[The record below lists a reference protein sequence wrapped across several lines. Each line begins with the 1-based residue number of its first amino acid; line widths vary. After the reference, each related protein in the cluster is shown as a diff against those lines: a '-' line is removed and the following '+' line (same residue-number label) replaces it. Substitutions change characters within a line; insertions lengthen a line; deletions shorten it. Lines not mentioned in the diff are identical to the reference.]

1 MKSSA
6 SIGKK
11 NYCKLVN
18 EIYNLPK
25 RHGGGTIKMELWAD
39 DNGNMVKYSL
49 AYINFEIFSG
59 DNGRVL
65 GYDNAHN
72 YHHKHYKGEVSP
84 VEDFTTYQNLV
95 MRFEQELKEW
105 IK

>member
-6 SIGKK
+6 SKSKK
-11 NYCKLVN
+11 TYYKLVN
-18 EIYNLPK
+18 ETYAVPK
-25 RHGGGTIKMELWAD
+25 KHGGGTIKMELWTD
-39 DNGNMVKYSL
+39 DRGNTVKYSL

-72 YHHKHYKGEVSP
+72 YHHRHYKGEVSP

-105 IK
+105 MR